1 MTSAVVRPLPVLY
14 ACAGCAEHGD
24 RAHELGARLE
34 REGKAEMVW
43 LGARP
48 DLSRRSR
55 YPIIALDGCGKAC
68 AARWL
73 EQRGVVPDRAWQL
86 AA

>member
-1 MTSAVVRPLPVLY
+1 
-14 ACAGCAEHGD
+14 
-24 RAHELGARLE
+24 
-34 REGKAEMVW
+34 MVW

-73 EQRGVVPDRAWQL
+73 EERGVVPDRAWRL